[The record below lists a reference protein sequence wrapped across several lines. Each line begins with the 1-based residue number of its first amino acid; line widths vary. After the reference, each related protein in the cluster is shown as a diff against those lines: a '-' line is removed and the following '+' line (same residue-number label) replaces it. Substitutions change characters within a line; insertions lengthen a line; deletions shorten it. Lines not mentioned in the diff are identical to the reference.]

1 MSRCLFADLALRV
14 LYRLRFLSEQHPL
27 DITSFQYCLPLALE
41 ILNIANQTEKMRNES
56 EEQITLALEFVSFQ
70 ATLCMTRLMA
80 TLTKGDNSNLPRE
93 KLVQRILDFLSFV
106 PAVSKLARD
115 TLLQVTD
122 AISTNETKEELQ
134 VLISGLLN
142 PLANVRNVA
151 LQALEPFHLEE
162 PQSPEIVY
170 LAMHD
175 TDERNA
181 ELARVIYQ
189 ANSISLGASGL
200 SRLFSLLGKISIG
213 VAERRT

>member
-1 MSRCLFADLALRV
+1 
-14 LYRLRFLSEQHPL
+14 
-27 DITSFQYCLPLALE
+27 LALE
-41 ILNIANQTEKMRNES
+41 ILNVANQTEKMKNDS

-80 TLTKGDNSNLPRE
+80 TLTKGDNTDLPRE
-93 KLVQRILDFLSFV
+93 QLVQRILDVLSFV

-200 SRLFSLLGKISIG
+200 SRLFSLLGKISIDI
-213 VAERRT
+213 AKHRT